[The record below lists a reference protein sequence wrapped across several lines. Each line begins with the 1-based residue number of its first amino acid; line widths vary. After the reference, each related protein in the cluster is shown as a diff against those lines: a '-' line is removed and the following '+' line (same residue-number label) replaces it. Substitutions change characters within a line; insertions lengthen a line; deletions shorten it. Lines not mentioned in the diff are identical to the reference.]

1 MKSDRTCDVST
12 RTPKLRVFQIK
23 LMTNHQW
30 MEWGNLFSDKPMFS
44 HYTVITVYNG
54 GITM

>member
-30 MEWGNLFSDKPMFS
+30 MEWD
-44 HYTVITVYNG
+44 NG
-54 GITM
+54 